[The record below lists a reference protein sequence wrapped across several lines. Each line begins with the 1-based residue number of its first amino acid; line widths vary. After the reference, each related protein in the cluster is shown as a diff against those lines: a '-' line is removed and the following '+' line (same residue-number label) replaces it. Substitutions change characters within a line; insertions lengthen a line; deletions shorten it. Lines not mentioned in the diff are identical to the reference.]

1 MEKIS
6 DILIIGA
13 GPAGLAAGIYAARAR
28 MSTVII
34 EKGVPGGQIF
44 STHQIANYPGSID
57 EETGPGLSK
66 RMEKQAKE
74 FGAEIITDEIIEIEL
89 EGKVKTVKG
98 NRGSYKAKSI
108 IIATGAYPK
117 TLGAAG
123 EMEHVGA
130 GVSYCATCDG
140 GFYSGLEVFIVGGG
154 DSALQEALYLTRFA
168 KKVTI
173 VHRRNKFRGAK
184 SLQERVEKNEK
195 IKVLLNTVIEEIKGE
210 GVVESVLLKNT
221 ATGETLDYK
230 ADPKDGILGVFIYV
244 GYNPNSKLFKGI
256 VDFDDWGYIKTD
268 ERMRTNIQGV
278 FAAGDIRSKT
288 LRQVVTAVSD
298 GAIAAV
304 EAEEYI
310 EEYIHEA

>member
-1 MEKIS
+1 MEKIY

-57 EETGPGLSK
+57 DETGPGLSK

-74 FGAEIITDEIIEIEL
+74 FGAEIITDEITEVEL
-89 EGKVKTVKG
+89 EGEIKTIKG

-140 GFYSGLEVFIVGGG
+140 GFYSGLEVFVVGGG

-173 VHRRNKFRGAK
+173 LHRRKTFRGAK
-184 SLQERVEKNEK
+184 SLQEKVEQNEK
-195 IKVLLNTVIEEIKGE
+195 IKVLMNTVIEEIKGE

-221 ATGETLDYK
+221 VTGQIYEYK
-230 ADPKDGILGVFIYV
+230 ADSKDGILGVFVFV
-244 GYNPNSKLFKGI
+244 GYKPNSKLFETK
-256 VDFDDWGYIKTD
+256 VDLDEWRYIKTD
-268 ERMRTNIQGV
+268 EKMKTNIQGV
-278 FAAGDIRSKT
+278 FAAGDIRSKS

-298 GAIAAV
+298 GAIAAI

-310 EEYIHEA
+310 DKE